1 VSDPTLLLFGVGV
14 TFIFVAGVYVYV
26 RERYERVPQGAQSPS
41 ERAQMAL
48 RDARSET

>member
-1 VSDPTLLLFGVGV
+1 MSDPTLLLLGIGV

-26 RERYERVPQGAQSPS
+26 RERYDGAAREAPRPS
-41 ERAQMAL
+41 EPAHGVL

>member
-1 VSDPTLLLFGVGV
+1 MSDPTLLLLGIGV

-26 RERYERVPQGAQSPS
+26 RERYDGGARDALRPS
-41 ERAQMAL
+41 EPGRVVL